1 MGPNVRTARCCVL
14 DLIFE
19 LPYGPAAIYWPQQRP
34 DRWLH
39 PDYALNF
46 SEKHLAPGWASTDG
60 PQKTTFAANSLRR
73 LGWSQDT
80 ALRLRHV
87 NF

>member
-1 MGPNVRTARCCVL
+1 MGPYVRTARCFDL

-19 LPYGPAAIYWPQQRP
+19 LPYGPAAIFWPQQRP

-46 SEKHLAPGWASTDG
+46 SEKHLAPGRASTDG
-60 PQKTTFAANSLRR
+60 PQFRAHLMTLPMAGSRLNRRSLMPC
-73 LGWSQDT
+73 
-80 ALRLRHV
+80 
-87 NF
+87 

>member
-1 MGPNVRTARCCVL
+1 MGPYVRTARCFDL

-19 LPYGPAAIYWPQQRP
+19 LPYGPAAIFWPQQRP

-46 SEKHLAPGWASTDG
+46 SEKHLAPGRASTDG
-60 PQKTTFAANSLRR
+60 PQCRR
-73 LGWSQDT
+73 
-80 ALRLRHV
+80 R
-87 NF
+87 

>member
-1 MGPNVRTARCCVL
+1 MGPNVRTARCNVL

-46 SEKHLAPGWASTDG
+46 SEKHLAPRRASTDG
-60 PQKTTFAANSLRR
+60 TQCRR
-73 LGWSQDT
+73 YAECGDPAESI
-80 ALRLRHV
+80 
-87 NF
+87 

>member
-1 MGPNVRTARCCVL
+1 MVKGEYGATVDETRSGKPVGPYVRTARSFDL

-19 LPYGPAAIYWPQQRP
+19 LPYGPAAINWLQQRP

-46 SEKHLAPGWASTDG
+46 SEKQLAPGRASTDG
-60 PQKTTFAANSLRR
+60 PQYCRR
-73 LGWSQDT
+73 
-80 ALRLRHV
+80 
-87 NF
+87 

>member
-1 MGPNVRTARCCVL
+1 MGPYVRTARCFDL

-19 LPYGPAAIYWPQQRP
+19 LPYGPAAIFWPQQRP

-46 SEKHLAPGWASTDG
+46 SEKHLAPGRASTDG
-60 PQKTTFAANSLRR
+60 PR
-73 LGWSQDT
+73 LARKAISPRP
-80 ALRLRHV
+80 AYAI
-87 NF
+87 N